1 MNNEASFSSL
11 PFEIIHE
18 IVINV
23 LEDTK
28 FDYLRRPNICSFM
41 ESVEADKKYLYIY
54 PVMPLRLV
62 SKSFKETVDS
72 IIFRVLEI
80 QHEAPVISYIDGDKL
95 MLNRLSI
102 HQFNDGYPFGVA
114 GFVMDQFRDEFG
126 IVSQHEQSDAFCSYY
141 QFKLGR
147 DLFRHVIH
155 LYIYSCPDFDA
166 VERVALLSPS
176 PRYLVPENFPKL
188 RKVTLSLSNDR
199 VSKINSN
206 ALRKFF
212 IYYREPK
219 NQQPIEIDLN
229 MKDSEDSNACSF
241 FALVRILEI
250 KTLVVSLT
258 IARDQFPS
266 RELKK
271 IAWFTNMKNFV
282 LYDYGVDI
290 EFFNAIISQHKKIEQ
305 FKALEKFEVYSQIF
319 NCSSKS
325 PLTILPPTIT
335 SLTLNY
341 EVLVTAIVDKLDAKK
356 LCSGL
361 PNLKY
366 LHLYAVT
373 CYLSPENRDED
384 LAGLCKYDP
393 TNFLFPNLESFKST
407 FQSMSRYLYTV
418 MFDKVITSNKHT
430 IKKLD
435 WDLCDEI
442 MTMNLIESDLSEIE
456 EFSLHTTDDSEVMLY
471 ECPVFMHVIG
481 SMKGLKK
488 LFLNADEDL
497 GWSEVLIKLAVNS
510 ISLSS
515 VLPQLQSIDGFYP
528 FIIESSNPNDF
539 QLMLDNL
546 FAHITTHFNAL
557 SDYFDL
563 DWTLIPFDLLTMVTE
578 EGPFYPLGSEKGM
591 YIKGHFSLDV
601 KKFRKLVMNAR
612 EVKAV

>member
-28 FDYLRRPNICSFM
+28 FDYLRRPNIYSFM
-41 ESVEADKKYLYIY
+41 ESAEADKKYLYIY
-54 PVMPLRLV
+54 PVIPLRLV
-62 SKSFKETVDS
+62 SKSFKEIVDS

-95 MLNRLSI
+95 MLDRLSI

-126 IVSQHEQSDAFCSYY
+126 IVGQHEQSDAFCSYY

-212 IYYREPK
+212 IYFRKPK

-229 MKDSEDSNACSF
+229 MKDSEGINTCSF

-271 IAWFTNMKNFV
+271 IAWFTNMKSFV

-418 MFDKVITSNKHT
+418 MFDKVITPNKHT

-442 MTMNLIESDLSEIE
+442 MTMNLIDSDLSEIE

-481 SMKGLKK
+481 RMKGLKK
-488 LFLNADEDL
+488 LSLNADEDL

-510 ISLSS
+510 LSS
-515 VLPQLQSIDGFYP
+515 PSLLPQLQSIDGLFP
-528 FIIESSNPNDF
+528 FIIDRSSPNDF
-539 QLMLDNL
+539 HSNVDDM
-546 FAHITTHFNAL
+546 FALTAKKFIFMAKRYGREL
-557 SDYFDL
+557 
-563 DWTLIPFDLLTMVTE
+563 TLRPFDVLTVVTE
-578 EGPFYPLGSEKGM
+578 DGPFYPLGPDMGM
-591 YIKGHFSLDV
+591 YIRGHFLLDMN
-601 KKFRKLVMNAR
+601 KFKEQAYNATPK
-612 EVKAV
+612 E

>member
-1 MNNEASFSSL
+1 MNNEASFTSL

-28 FDYLRRPNICSFM
+28 FDYLRRPNVCNFV
-41 ESVEADKKYLYIY
+41 ESAEADKKYLYIY
-54 PVMPLRLV
+54 PVIPLRLV
-62 SKSFKETVDS
+62 SKSFKEIVDS

-95 MLNRLSI
+95 MLDRLSI
-102 HQFNDGYPFGVA
+102 HKFNDGYPFGVA

-126 IVSQHEQSDAFCSYY
+126 IVGQHEQSDAFCSYY

-212 IYYREPK
+212 IYFRKPR

-229 MKDSEDSNACSF
+229 MKDSEGINTCSF

-271 IAWFTNMKNFV
+271 IAWFTNMKSFV
-282 LYDYGVDI
+282 LYDCGTDI
-290 EFFNAIISQHKKIEQ
+290 EFFDVIISLQKKIEQ

-319 NCSSKS
+319 NFNSKS

-335 SLTLNY
+335 SLTLHY
-341 EVLVTAIVDKLDAKK
+341 DILLAAIVNGLDTKS

-361 PNLKY
+361 TNVKY
-366 LHLYAVT
+366 LHLYAVGA
-373 CYLSPENRDED
+373 YISPEDRDV
-384 LAGLCKYDP
+384 GLTALCRDDS
-393 TNFLFPNLESFKST
+393 TNFLFPSLESFKST
-407 FQSMSRYLYTV
+407 FLSISRSLYAV
-418 MFDKVITSNKHT
+418 MFDKVITPNKHT

-435 WDLCDEI
+435 WDLGDDV
-442 MTMNLIESDLSEIE
+442 MTMIFIESDLSKIE
-456 EFSLHTTDDSEVMLY
+456 EFSLHTTGDSKMILDEYHL
-471 ECPVFMHVIG
+471 FMNVIER
-481 SMKGLKK
+481 MKSLKK
-488 LFLNADEDL
+488 ITFNTDEDSL
-497 GWSEVLIKLAVNS
+497 WFEVWIKLAVD
-510 ISLSS
+510 SLSS
-515 VLPQLQSIDGFYP
+515 PGLLPQLQSIDGLFP
-528 FIIESSNPNDF
+528 FTIDFCSPNDF
-539 QLMLDNL
+539 QSCLG
-546 FAHITTHFNAL
+546 NARARAGSRFL
-557 SDYFDL
+557 L
-563 DWTLIPFDLLTMVTE
+563 LIDRYGQKLALRPFDVLTVVAE
-578 EGPFYPLGSEKGM
+578 EGPFYPLGTDKGI
-591 YIKGHFSLDV
+591 YARGHFFLDME
-601 KKFRKLVMNAR
+601 KSRELLSNASIQ
-612 EVKAV
+612 K

>member
-1 MNNEASFSSL
+1 MASFSSL
-11 PFEIIHE
+11 PFEITHK

-28 FDYLRRPNICSFM
+28 LDYLKHPNDRNFM
-41 ESVEADKKYLYIY
+41 ELAKTDKKYLFIY
-54 PVMPLRLV
+54 RVMPLRLV
-62 SKSFKETVDS
+62 SKSLKEIVDS

-80 QHEAPVISYIDGDKL
+80 QHETPVISYIHENDLVLD
-95 MLNRLSI
+95 RLSI
-102 HQFNDGYPFGVA
+102 SQVSGGYPFGVA
-114 GFVMDQFRDEFG
+114 GLVMDQFNDSFG
-126 IVSQHEQSDAFCSYY
+126 IMSPNEQSQVFNSYY

-147 DLFRHVIH
+147 DVFRHVTH
-155 LYIYSCPDFDA
+155 LYIYSCPEFDA
-166 VERVALLSPS
+166 VERVALLSP
-176 PRYLVPENFPKL
+176 PRKYLVPENFPKL

-199 VSKINSN
+199 LSKNNTN

-212 IYYREPK
+212 IYFRKPR

-229 MKDSEDSNACSF
+229 MKDTIKMRFCSF
-241 FALVRILEI
+241 FALVKILEI
-250 KTLVVSLT
+250 SKLVVSLT
-258 IARDQFPS
+258 ISRCVFPP
-266 RELKK
+266 RELKN
-271 IAWFTNMKNFV
+271 ITWFTNMKSFV
-282 LYDYGVDI
+282 IHDCDREI
-290 EFFNAIISQHKKIEQ
+290 DFFEAIASQSENIHQ
-305 FKALEKFEVYSQIF
+305 FQALKNIEVYSQILKYCF
-319 NCSSKS
+319 QS
-325 PLTILPPTIT
+325 PLTILPLTLT
-335 SLTLNY
+335 SLTLHY
-341 EVLVTAIVDKLDAKK
+341 QILFFAILDKLDAKK

-510 ISLSS
+510 LSSSS

-557 SDYFDL
+557 SD
-563 DWTLIPFDLLTMVTE
+563 
-578 EGPFYPLGSEKGM
+578 
-591 YIKGHFSLDV
+591 
-601 KKFRKLVMNAR
+601 
-612 EVKAV
+612 